1 MRVTTNT
8 RINKMKFKVQ
18 FIKDRHLVA
27 LEVIQDANIDE
38 EDKTVV
44 NISVRI
50 FLGGYLYA
58 VTQHLLT
65 RRNFLFL
72 NSPRGFRSSLGQRD
86 HFIHFFFITLLT
98 LII

>member
-58 VTQHLLT
+58 VTQHLPT
-65 RRNFLFL
+65 RRSFLFL
-72 NSPRGFRSSLGQRD
+72 NSLKGFWISLEQN
-86 HFIHFFFITLLT
+86 T
-98 LII
+98 

>member
-1 MRVTTNT
+1 
-8 RINKMKFKVQ
+8 MKFKVQ

-72 NSPRGFRSSLGQRD
+72 NSLKGFRISLEQN
-86 HFIHFFFITLLT
+86 TSL
-98 LII
+98 

>member
-27 LEVIQDANIDE
+27 LEVIQDANIDK

-72 NSPRGFRSSLGQRD
+72 NSLKGFWRSPAEISL
-86 HFIHFFFITLLT
+86 FI
-98 LII
+98 